1 MRRPH
6 ALPGSFLCARSCRH
20 IIPMGKSV
28 LLGALFLLV
37 FLLNFGSGVY
47 AQNGVTITSSENN
60 PTSAN
65 PIPIDVQFEDG
76 VDELSSLDFDV
87 TNGTILNILREDPD
101 FIDEGQERVLENFQ
115 VKTTKEEIIGAALSN
130 NIQGYLLE
138 KLKKTV
144 VSIDFNGNDELF
156 YLTLNDGIFK
166 INSNGNV
173 DRVIPANEFDSPLDM
188 VINRDNDNIYVADA
202 DKGQVLIFNSS
213 YSLIKTIGT
222 GSNADSNNPRG
233 ATGLALDD
241 EGNIYVADNF
251 TGNTANQD
259 AIKIYAPNG
268 NIIKKISTYNG
279 QQIEDPYRI
288 AVDKHGNIYVSE
300 SGGNQREP
308 RIIIYDKD
316 YIPIK
321 VIKGGEQGNPGS
333 LVVDDYGYLY
343 AIDYEDDFNLT
354 DLFNDP
360 LEVLGNYEKIRDSR
374 YTVNVFDTNQDFNF
388 VKEFDNSDL
397 NLPIDL
403 AIDNCGLI
411 YINNLR
417 LQGAAPREFF
427 TYPALMDINF
437 DFTLKKVQRK
447 DNFIVE
453 IGPKAPGLVEL
464 VLEDADLF
472 KCGPQ
477 PVGDFSIVY
486 QLEEEEVPP
495 LDIDCPGTQIEILDE
510 NCRFE
515 VPDYTTSMAAEF
527 PEAEF
532 SQSPKPGTFISAST
546 PVSILAVMGEQNDS
560 CSFQLNLED
569 SMAPEIN
576 CPDPKTV
583 TFDPEV
589 GFTIPDYR
597 DEVAV
602 SDNCTSEEELRQNLV
617 QTPAPGETFYA
628 SQQISFSV
636 VDASE
641 NSHSC
646 SFELTL
652 EEEVP
657 PLDIDCPGTQNEILD
672 ENCRFEVPDYTT
684 SMAAEFPEAEFSQ
697 SPKPGTFI
705 SASTPV
711 SISAVM
717 GEQNDSCSFQ
727 LNLEDTIA
735 PEIKC
740 SASKTVTFDPEVG
753 FTVPDYRDEVAVSDN
768 CTSEEELKQNL
779 VQTPAPGETIYASR
793 QILFSVEDASENSHS
808 CSFKL
813 NLTEEQPNS
822 PAPKCKDNQVVLDSF
837 YEGAVT
843 AEWFYDGDPETDGV
857 TLALNRYELTC
868 EDLGETDLQLTI
880 TDETTG
886 AFTTCTI
893 TAKVIDGQKPV
904 MNCPANITSG
914 FPVTEGYEVPDFS
927 TSYPATDNCP
937 EGLTYEQEPAP
948 GTMIFEE
955 GTYTITMVAI
965 DASGN
970 SNSCKFP
977 LTLVSLNLIDITCPE
992 NQVKELAQDCR
1003 FEVPDYT
1010 DEVQVSNPNAI
1021 VTQTPLPGTF
1031 ITESTEVVMTANLN
1045 GETAS
1050 CSFQLN
1056 LTDKIPPIAN
1066 CVSNYTL
1073 YLNEEGSAVLSVPMI
1088 DNNSTDNCSIESMSL
1103 SKTQFTTADI
1113 GEQDITLTVRDTFG
1127 NIDDCTT
1134 TITVRP
1140 YVAPGENTP
1149 PQARQDSYFT
1159 QINTTLSVPE
1169 EEGLLLNDNDID
1181 DDELEVQLISGVSN
1195 GALTLESDGSFT
1207 YVPNE
1212 DFVGQDTFLYTVFD
1226 GEDVSNNA
1234 LVTINVLANID
1245 CPDPET
1251 FALDE
1256 NGEVNLTLSMPGD
1269 FDVTFNV
1276 EQDYFTCA
1284 DIGTHTLRVD
1294 YSGDFNGTC
1303 FVEVTIVDDLPP
1315 QVNCVSGFDLEL
1327 DEDGN
1332 ATLTAEDL
1340 GIVATDN
1347 CGVDEISLSRTNFGP
1362 ADIGEQEVTVTVTD
1376 FSGNEAECL
1385 TTITVTSDDFP
1396 APGLSCV
1403 GSVTLPLNNEGEA
1416 YLFPEDLLTSN
1427 EEVPE
1432 NLELSRSFFTCEDIG
1447 ETEVTLTANYTRG
1460 YHESCTVLLTI
1471 TDPGEFCTSIPVDPN
1486 PSEDGEYVIIY
1497 PNPGK
1502 GIVNV
1507 ETSEGINLLRAE
1519 VFDMRGRFVFEKDFY
1534 APKNNSQLDTAVDL
1548 RMYESGVYTIIY
1560 YSGEEEQYIRRA
1572 IINPD

>member
-1 MRRPH
+1 M
-6 ALPGSFLCARSCRH
+6 
-20 IIPMGKSV
+20 
-28 LLGALFLLV
+28 
-37 FLLNFGSGVY
+37 
-47 AQNGVTITSSENN
+47 
-60 PTSAN
+60 
-65 PIPIDVQFEDG
+65 
-76 VDELSSLDFDV
+76 
-87 TNGTILNILREDPD
+87 
-101 FIDEGQERVLENFQ
+101 
-115 VKTTKEEIIGAALSN
+115 
-130 NIQGYLLE
+130 
-138 KLKKTV
+138 
-144 VSIDFNGNDELF
+144 
-156 YLTLNDGIFK
+156 
-166 INSNGNV
+166 
-173 DRVIPANEFDSPLDM
+173 
-188 VINRDNDNIYVADA
+188 
-202 DKGQVLIFNSS
+202 
-213 YSLIKTIGT
+213 
-222 GSNADSNNPRG
+222 
-233 ATGLALDD
+233 
-241 EGNIYVADNF
+241 
-251 TGNTANQD
+251 
-259 AIKIYAPNG
+259 
-268 NIIKKISTYNG
+268 
-279 QQIEDPYRI
+279 
-288 AVDKHGNIYVSE
+288 
-300 SGGNQREP
+300 
-308 RIIIYDKD
+308 
-316 YIPIK
+316 
-321 VIKGGEQGNPGS
+321 
-333 LVVDDYGYLY
+333 
-343 AIDYEDDFNLT
+343 
-354 DLFNDP
+354 
-360 LEVLGNYEKIRDSR
+360 
-374 YTVNVFDTNQDFNF
+374 
-388 VKEFDNSDL
+388 
-397 NLPIDL
+397 
-403 AIDNCGLI
+403 
-411 YINNLR
+411 
-417 LQGAAPREFF
+417 
-427 TYPALMDINF
+427 
-437 DFTLKKVQRK
+437 
-447 DNFIVE
+447 
-453 IGPKAPGLVEL
+453 
-464 VLEDADLF
+464 
-472 KCGPQ
+472 
-477 PVGDFSIVY
+477 
-486 QLEEEEVPP
+486 
-495 LDIDCPGTQIEILDE
+495 
-510 NCRFE
+510 
-515 VPDYTTSMAAEF
+515 
-527 PEAEF
+527 
-532 SQSPKPGTFISAST
+532 
-546 PVSILAVMGEQNDS
+546 
-560 CSFQLNLED
+560 
-569 SMAPEIN
+569 
-576 CPDPKTV
+576 
-583 TFDPEV
+583 
-589 GFTIPDYR
+589 
-597 DEVAV
+597 
-602 SDNCTSEEELRQNLV
+602 
-617 QTPAPGETFYA
+617 
-628 SQQISFSV
+628 
-636 VDASE
+636 
-641 NSHSC
+641 
-646 SFELTL
+646 
-652 EEEVP
+652 
-657 PLDIDCPGTQNEILD
+657 
-672 ENCRFEVPDYTT
+672 
-684 SMAAEFPEAEFSQ
+684 
-697 SPKPGTFI
+697 
-705 SASTPV
+705 
-711 SISAVM
+711 
-717 GEQNDSCSFQ
+717 
-727 LNLEDTIA
+727 
-735 PEIKC
+735 
-740 SASKTVTFDPEVG
+740 
-753 FTVPDYRDEVAVSDN
+753 
-768 CTSEEELKQNL
+768 
-779 VQTPAPGETIYASR
+779 
-793 QILFSVEDASENSHS
+793 
-808 CSFKL
+808 
-813 NLTEEQPNS
+813 
-822 PAPKCKDNQVVLDSF
+822 
-837 YEGAVT
+837 T